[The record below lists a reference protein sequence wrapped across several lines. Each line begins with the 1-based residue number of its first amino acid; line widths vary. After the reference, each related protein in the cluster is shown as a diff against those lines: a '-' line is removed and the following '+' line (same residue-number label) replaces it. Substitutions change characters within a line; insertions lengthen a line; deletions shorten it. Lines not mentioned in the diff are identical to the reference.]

1 MKKISI
7 ISVIL
12 LSSLCAGLRAQ
23 TTTFKI
29 GELGYE
35 ILTSD
40 DGTLTDEVRI
50 DGRLNSGH
58 YGGARIPDEVV
69 CENRTYKVVE
79 FVNYE
84 EYGDRNDNHANFGL
98 RLGKY
103 IRNVEYGWEF
113 FFGNFSVS
121 EENPYFKSINGALY
135 SHDGKTLL
143 KCPSHNKNL
152 STIPDSVEVIGEN
165 AFCFNQSGISP
176 HLPKSLKIIE
186 AGAFNIFLC
195 LSSYIEIPPGVE
207 IIGDFA
213 FQETNLETVVLPE
226 GLKKLGASVFQW
238 TKISNLNIPSSV
250 ESIAD
255 IGIMSYLTSIS
266 CKGAVPPDI
275 GNKESFIENV
285 SWYNNN
291 NKAVKLIVPKGC
303 LEVYKNDECW
313 GLFNWIVEAEDEYV
327 EKKCATPTIQYVD
340 GKLFCS
346 STTEGAECFI
356 TISSPDMG
364 TYTGSEVPLQGIYNI
379 SVYATKDSYENSE
392 TATATLYWMEKELK
406 TDGMDANAIRANS
419 APIIVSSTGNMLTV
433 QGAEDG
439 ESITAYSLDGK
450 QLGST
455 VCRNGQASLSLST
468 MPADIVVVKVGEKA
482 IKMRVR

>member
-7 ISVIL
+7 TLAIL
-12 LSSLCAGLRAQ
+12 LFCLSAGLRGQ

-29 GELGYE
+29 DQLGYE

-58 YGGARIPDEVV
+58 YYGAPIPDEVIY
-69 CENRTYKVVE
+69 ENKTYKVVE

-84 EYGDRNDNHANFGL
+84 EYGDRNSNHAYFKL
-98 RLGKY
+98 ALGKN

-113 FFGNFSVS
+113 FFGDFIVN
-121 EENPYFKSINGALY
+121 EENPYFKSVDGILY
-135 SHDGKTLL
+135 SYDGKTLL
-143 KCPSHNKNL
+143 KCPSHNKEL
-152 STIPDSVEVIGEN
+152 SKIPDSVEVIGEN
-165 AFCFNQSGISP
+165 AFCFNQSGICP
-176 HLPKSLKIIE
+176 HLPKSLKVIE
-186 AGAFNIFLC
+186 AGAFNNFLG
-195 LSSYIEIPPGVE
+195 LSYIEIPAGVE

-213 FQETNLETVVLPE
+213 FQETDLETVALPK

-238 TKISNLNIPSSV
+238 TKISNIIIPSSV

-255 IGIMSYLTSIS
+255 LGLMSFLTSIS
-266 CKGAVPPDI
+266 CKGSVPPEI

-285 SWYNNN
+285 SWYNNQ
-291 NKAVKLIVPKGC
+291 AVKLVVPKGS

-379 SVYATKDSYENSE
+379 SVYATKDGYADSDPV
-392 TATATLYWMEKELK
+392 TATLYWMEKELK
-406 TDGMDANAIRANS
+406 PGEVEVNAIRAKAS
-419 APIIVSSTGNMLTV
+419 PVIVSSTGNTLSV

-439 ESITAYSLDGK
+439 ESITAYTLDGK
-450 QLGST
+450 QLGSAI
-455 VCRNGQASLSLST
+455 CRNGSASLSLAT
-468 MPADIVVVKVGEKA
+468 KPADIVVVKVGESA
-482 IKMRVR
+482 IKVRVR